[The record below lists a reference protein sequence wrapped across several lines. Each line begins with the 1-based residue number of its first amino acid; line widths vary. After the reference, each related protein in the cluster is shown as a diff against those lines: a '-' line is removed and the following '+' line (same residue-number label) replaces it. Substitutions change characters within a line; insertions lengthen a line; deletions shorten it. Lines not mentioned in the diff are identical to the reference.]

1 MRIDAE
7 EATRSSKY
15 NKQLNAKHG
24 TNNTC
29 FLVYDT
35 FCVVF
40 TNCKTYG
47 EKTKKIYQALC
58 FVCKN
63 VDPPKE
69 TNIDWL

>member
-1 MRIDAE
+1 MRWGTNKQTHEGWYAYRCGGS
-7 EATRSSKY
+7 TRSSKY

-47 EKTKKIYQALC
+47 ERTKKDILGVVFC
-58 FVCKN
+58 M
-63 VDPPKE
+63 
-69 TNIDWL
+69 